1 MSKKEFKKETKRIE
15 RKIGKSLTSVNQSK
29 EAIEA
34 ELLELELGA
43 LDPRGPVICFMVKLG
58 FDAKSVAKQLYTSR
72 DVIGCMNGNPN
83 FPSPLP
89 TLADITTAADA
100 LELAQNNMRTT
111 PGGKSIRDL
120 RRQELVVLMRRL

>member
-43 LDPRGPVICFMVKLG
+43 LDPRGPVSGYLNPI
-58 FDAKSVAKQLYTSR
+58 
-72 DVIGCMNGNPN
+72 VIDNHW
-83 FPSPLP
+83 LTP
-89 TLADITTAADA
+89 TL
-100 LELAQNNMRTT
+100 
-111 PGGKSIRDL
+111 DL
-120 RRQELVVLMRRL
+120 S